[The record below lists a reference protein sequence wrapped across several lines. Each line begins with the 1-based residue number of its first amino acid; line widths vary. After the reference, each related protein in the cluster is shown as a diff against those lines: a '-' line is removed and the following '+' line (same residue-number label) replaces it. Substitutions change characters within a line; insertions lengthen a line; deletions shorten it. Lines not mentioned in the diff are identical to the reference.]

1 MERDIFFRAEGISAG
16 YGGKEIL
23 HGVTFS
29 LQPHTL
35 TGLLGANGSGK
46 TTLLRSIS
54 GQLEHDGNCYLNG
67 ERLEDQTV
75 RQLARKISYIPQKSG
90 LTISLPVLDVV
101 LMGVNPVL
109 KLLERPSKKQKM
121 FAKEALRAVG
131 LQGYEGEDYLT
142 LSEGQKQLVFL
153 ARTLIEDTSLLLLD
167 EPDSALDFQNRY
179 LILKQLRQMILLG
192 EKAGLLCLH
201 DPALALQ
208 FCRQLILIKDGKCIR
223 ILQPDNDAIEDME
236 MALQQIYGNVSLVRC
251 MDKRGKR
258 HLTLLWEEE
267 E

>member
-1 MERDIFFRAEGISAG
+1 MERDTFFRAVDISAG
-16 YGGKEIL
+16 YDGKEIV
-23 HGVTFS
+23 HRVTFS

-46 TTLLRSIS
+46 TTLLRSVA
-54 GQLEHDGNCYLNG
+54 GQLTHRGDCYLNG
-67 ERLEDQTV
+67 VRLEDQTV

-101 LMGVNPVL
+101 MMGFNPVL

-121 FAKEALRAVG
+121 LAKEALRSVG
-131 LQGYEGEDYLT
+131 LKGYEEEDYLT

-179 LILKQLRQMILLG
+179 LILKQLRQMIRLG

-208 FCRQLILIKDGKCIR
+208 FCQQLILIKDGKCMK
-223 ILQPDNDAIEDME
+223 ILRPENDAIEDME
-236 MALQQIYGNVSLVRC
+236 LALQQIYGSVSLVEC
-251 MDKRGKR
+251 MDRRGKR
-258 HLTLLWEEE
+258 QFTLLWEDEE
-267 E
+267 